1 MVTKLN
7 QPERTCKL
15 GSFQLVNGQ
24 TYKVRDLIKI
34 PTSDFED
41 LPDGE
46 VMLEFDDGTIKS
58 TIRELI
64 HGRFLWEFYNKL
76 PIFVASKKHH
86 ISRNKGYID
95 SMTDSDILNDIYWD
109 AKDLADERG
118 IYVDVDDACYQQYR
132 IIDSVDSFVRRK
144 LGRYV
149 VSFNIKDYHDIIE
162 SPELREVTDPIDQK
176 EHIHSLDIS
185 TIYKTINAVLTK
197 NTKFTNTAI
206 GMAVKSKSI
215 KINQLYKCL
224 GPNGYVTDVD
234 SHIFRHP
241 VRSSFVRGLNRL
253 VDMSIESRTS
263 AMSLYYQ
270 ADAMRE
276 SEYLTRRLQAACS
289 VVMRVHHG
297 VDCGSKQYLPFTVPE
312 HANLVD
318 LLGKWYY
325 DHETE
330 TEKLI
335 ESKTLD
341 IRGKIIHLRSPL
353 TCKIKDRGGV
363 CEKCYGTLAK
373 SLMIGDNI
381 GQMAATN
388 LQEKVSQSVLSTK
401 HLVASA
407 NVDVFSFGEG
417 ESKFL
422 TTKPLSSVIY
432 LNENLEGK
440 KIEMTISHKEAGRL
454 QDIMFVDDLRD
465 ISALRLTKL
474 SAVRLS
480 IIEGDTIEHDV
491 VIGTSTINRNAF
503 LTTEALIYIKQNGW
517 TVNAKGDYVIDLS
530 KWKAETPLMDMPR
543 LQFSM
548 PAYMLALRD
557 FLVNGA
563 KTNNH
568 GEIIHDNY
576 HSCLAAAPT
585 TAAGLSVFYDLVQS
599 KLRVNLVHLEI
610 IVLALCVENREKG
623 DYRLPLD
630 KSKGQLANFN
640 DIMYNRD
647 LSLAFAYEAQFKYV
661 FTNIDTFTV
670 EYRQPHPFYQL
681 LKG

>member
-1 MVTKLN
+1 M
-7 QPERTCKL
+7 P
-15 GSFQLVNGQ
+15 FQLTNGE

-34 PTSDFED
+34 PTAEFED

-46 VMLEFDDGTIKS
+46 VLLEFDDGVIKS
-58 TIRELI
+58 TVRELI
-64 HGRFLWEFYNKL
+64 HGRFLWELYNKL

-109 AKDLADERG
+109 AKRAADAAG
-118 IYVDVDDACYQQYR
+118 VYIDVDDACYQQYR
-132 IIDSVDSFVRRK
+132 IIDDVDSFVRRK

-149 VSFNIKDYHDIIE
+149 VSFNIKDYHDVIDSE
-162 SPELREVTDPIDQK
+162 ELREVTDPIDK
-176 EHIHSLDIS
+176 KDYITAGDIS
-185 TIYKTINAVLTK
+185 EIYKAIGNIVTRNPR
-197 NTKFTNTAI
+197 FTNTAI

-215 KINQLYKCL
+215 KINQFYKCV
-224 GPNGYVTDVD
+224 GPNGFVTDVD
-234 SHIFRHP
+234 SHIFRYP
-241 VRSSFVRGLNRL
+241 VRSSFARGLNRL

-276 SEYLTRRLQAACS
+276 SEYLTRRLQAACA

-297 VDCGSKQYLPFTVPE
+297 VDCGSKDYLPFAVPE
-312 HANLVD
+312 QANLVD
-318 LLGKWYY
+318 LLGKWYF
-325 DHETE
+325 DPETE

-335 ESKTLD
+335 VDKKID
-341 IRGKIIHLRSPL
+341 IRGKIIQLRSPL

-363 CEKCYGTLAK
+363 CEKCYGALAQ

-407 NVDVFSFGEG
+407 NVDIFAFGEG

-422 TTKPLSSVIY
+422 TTKQGSSVIY
-432 LNENLEGK
+432 LNENLIGK
-440 KIEMTISHKEAGRL
+440 KVELTIDHKEAGRL
-454 QDIMFVDDLRD
+454 QDIMFVKDLRD
-465 ISALRLTKL
+465 ISPLRLTRL
-474 SAVRLS
+474 SAVGIS
-480 IIEGDTIEHDV
+480 VIEGDSIVNDV

-503 LTTEALIYIKQNGW
+503 LTTEALMYIKKHGWKING
-517 TVNAKGDYVIDLS
+517 KGNYVIDLS
-530 KWKAETPLMDMPR
+530 EWVADTPLMDMPR

-563 KTNNH
+563 KVNSR
-568 GEIIHDNY
+568 GEIIHENY
-576 HSCLAAAPT
+576 HTCLAAAPT

-610 IVLALCVENREKG
+610 IVLAMCVEDRVNG

-647 LSLAFAYEAQFKYV
+647 LSLAIAYEAQFKEV
-661 FTNIDTFTV
+661 FANIDTFTV
-670 EYRQPHPFYQL
+670 EHRQPHPFYQL